1 MHLHCIY
8 WGRLIEALEDVILAI
23 PSVTGFHKSIFA
35 LFLVVDFIGLLTNI
49 DVIVT
54 PTKNSFNHH
63 QHIFFI
69 FINAIITF
77 F

>member
-1 MHLHCIY
+1 VY
-8 WGRLIEALEDVILAI
+8 WGRVIEALEDMILAI
-23 PSVTGFHKSIFA
+23 PSVTGFGKSIFD
-35 LFLVVDFIGLLTNI
+35 LFLVVDFIDFLTNI

-69 FINAIITF
+69 FIFIFINVIITF